1 MRFQVKSRYTRNSK
15 RGKTALDIVV
25 TLMVGCPLA
34 PITIDP
40 TISDCGL

>member
-1 MRFQVKSRYTRNSK
+1 MRFQVKSRYARNNG
-15 RGKTALDIVV
+15 RGKTALYIAF
-25 TLMVGCPLA
+25 TLMVGCPLG

>member
-1 MRFQVKSRYTRNSK
+1 MRFQVKYRYARNNG
-15 RGKTALDIVV
+15 RGKTTLYIAY
-25 TLMVGCPLA
+25 TLMIVCPLA

>member
-1 MRFQVKSRYTRNSK
+1 MRFQVKSRHTRNCK
-15 RGKTALDIVV
+15 HGKTALDIALTLVV
-25 TLMVGCPLA
+25 GYPLG